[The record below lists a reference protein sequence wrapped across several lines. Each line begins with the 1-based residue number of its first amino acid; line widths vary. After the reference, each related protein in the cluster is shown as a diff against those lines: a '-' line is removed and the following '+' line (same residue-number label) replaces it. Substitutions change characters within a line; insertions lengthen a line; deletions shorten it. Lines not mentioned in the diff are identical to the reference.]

1 MEQILANFWDLIMIN
16 GKTVLAIVPARR
28 GSKRLKLKN
37 LRIFRGKPLFYWPLI
52 LSEKSKY
59 IDNIVFTTDSK
70 SMYSKAKKNFKII
83 DYIRPKN
90 LAKSDSLAS
99 DVILDVLKNVS
110 FKFNYFIYLQPTS
123 PLRTIRDIDNSLK
136 MIVAK
141 KGNTLVS
148 VTENS
153 KKPNGM
159 IYISKTEFFE
169 NKKSFYNK
177 KIIFFKTPLRR
188 SVDIDHIKDLDI
200 AKINY

>member
-1 MEQILANFWDLIMIN
+1 MFLLLIVIACIP
-16 GKTVLAIVPARR
+16 KQ
-28 GSKRLKLKN
+28 
-37 LRIFRGKPLFYWPLI
+37 
-52 LSEKSKY
+52 
-59 IDNIVFTTDSK
+59 
-70 SMYSKAKKNFKII
+70 KKNFKII
-83 DYIRPKN
+83 DYTRPKN

-99 DVILDVLKNVS
+99 DVILDVLKKVQ
-110 FKFNYFIYLQPTS
+110 FKFDYFIYLQPTS

-136 MIVAK
+136 MIEVK

>member
-1 MEQILANFWDLIMIN
+1 MIN

-90 LAKSDSLAS
+90 LAKSDSMAS

-159 IYISKTEFFE
+159 IYISKTELV
-169 NKKSFYNK
+169 
-177 KIIFFKTPLRR
+177 KIIL
-188 SVDIDHIKDLDI
+188 HLL
-200 AKINY
+200 

>member
-1 MEQILANFWDLIMIN
+1 MIN
-16 GKTVLAIVPARR
+16 GKTVLAIIPARK

-37 LRIFRGKPLFYWPLI
+37 FRIFRGKPLFYWPLN

-59 IDNIVFTTDSK
+59 IDNIVFTTDSE

-83 DYIRPKN
+83 DYFRPKN
-90 LAKSDSLAS
+90 LSRSDSLAS
-99 DVILDVLKNVS
+99 DVILDVLKKIPS
-110 FKFNYFIYLQPTS
+110 KFDYFIYLQPTS
-123 PLRTIRDIDNSLK
+123 PLRTIRDIDYSLK

-141 KGNTLVS
+141 GGNTLVS

-159 IYISKTEFFE
+159 IYISKTDFFE
-169 NKKSFYNK
+169 KKKSFYNN
-177 KIIFFKTPLRR
+177 KIIFFKIPLRR

>member
-1 MEQILANFWDLIMIN
+1 MIN
-16 GKTVLAIVPARR
+16 GKTVLAIIPARK

-37 LRIFRGKPLFYWPLI
+37 FRIFRGKPLFYWPLN
-52 LSEKSKY
+52 LSKKSKY
-59 IDNIVFTTDSK
+59 IDDIVFTTDSQ

-83 DYIRPKN
+83 DYSRPQN
-90 LAKSDSLAS
+90 LARSDTLAS
-99 DVILDVLKNVS
+99 DVILDVLKKTPS
-110 FKFNYFIYLQPTS
+110 KFDYFIYLQPTS
-123 PLRTIRDIDNSLK
+123 PLRTIRDIDYSLK

-141 KGNTLVS
+141 GGNTLVS

-159 IYISKTEFFE
+159 IYISKTDFFE
-169 NKKSFYNK
+169 KKKSFYNN
-177 KIIFFKTPLRR
+177 KIIFYKIPLRR

>member
-1 MEQILANFWDLIMIN
+1 MIN
-16 GKTVLAIVPARR
+16 GKTVLAIVPARK

-37 LRIFRGKPLFYWPLI
+37 FRIFRGKPLFYWPLY

-59 IDNIVFTTDSK
+59 IDNIVFTTDSE
-70 SMYSKAKKNFKII
+70 SMYFKAKNNFKII
-83 DYIRPKN
+83 DYIRPRN

-99 DVILDVLKNVS
+99 DVILDVLKKIS
-110 FKFNYFIYLQPTS
+110 LKFDYFIYLQPTS

-141 KGNTLVS
+141 GGNTLVS

-159 IYISKTEFFE
+159 IYISKTDFFE
-169 NKKSFYNK
+169 KKKSFYNK
-177 KIIFFKTPLRR
+177 KIIFFKTALRR
-188 SVDIDHIKDLDI
+188 SADIDYIKDFDI

>member
-1 MEQILANFWDLIMIN
+1 MIN
-16 GKTVLAIVPARR
+16 GKTVLAIVPARK
-28 GSKRLKLKN
+28 GSKRFKLKN
-37 LRIFRGKPLFYWPLI
+37 FRIFRGKPLFYWPLS

-59 IDNIVFTTDSK
+59 IDNIVFTTDSQ

-90 LAKSDSLAS
+90 LAKSESMAS
-99 DVILDVLKNVS
+99 DVILDVLKKIS
-110 FKFNYFIYLQPTS
+110 FKFDYFIYLQPTS

-136 MIVAK
+136 MIVTK

-159 IYISKTEFFE
+159 IYISKTSFYE

-188 SVDIDHIKDLDI
+188 SVDVDYIKDLDI

>member
-1 MEQILANFWDLIMIN
+1 MIN
-16 GKTVLAIVPARR
+16 GKTVLAIIPARK
-28 GSKRLKLKN
+28 GSKRLRLKN
-37 LRIFRGKPLFYWPLI
+37 FRIFRGKPLFYWPLK

-59 IDNIVFTTDSK
+59 IDNIVFTTDSE

-83 DYIRPKN
+83 DYFRPKN
-90 LAKSDSLAS
+90 LSRSDSLAS
-99 DVILDVLKNVS
+99 DVILDVLKKLPS
-110 FKFNYFIYLQPTS
+110 KFDYFIYLQPTS
-123 PLRTIRDIDNSLK
+123 PLRTIRDIDYSLK

-141 KGNTLVS
+141 RGNTLVS

-159 IYISKTEFFE
+159 IYISKTDFFE
-169 NKKSFYNK
+169 KKKSFYNN
-177 KIIFFKTPLRR
+177 KIIFFKIPLRR

>member
-1 MEQILANFWDLIMIN
+1 MIN